1 MAKDDLTILVVS
13 TKSYSDLWEGFFSCK
28 ENFWND
34 CPYHTVLSTDVNNY
48 TRQGVE
54 VISTGTYSEWS
65 VRAKNALNKI
75 KTKYVCFLLEDF
87 YITKKVDTK
96 KIEQA
101 LEIMKRDNIRHYKL
115 FSLSKIKTPTYKEN
129 EYILTIPESLPY
141 GLSLI
146 AGIWEKDFFLQK
158 IGNGIY
164 NPWKFE
170 VDRLEEEKKSNGS
183 MRLVGLFDKRNILNI
198 THMVVQGKYL
208 RKSYKTISKINPSY
222 LSNTRKK
229 MSLIDALLYRSKS
242 MLSDLKKNSHFV
254 EYLLSPLNKY
264 SVTSR
269 NK

>member
-28 ENFWND
+28 ETFWKD
-34 CPYHTVLSTDVNNY
+34 CPYHTVLSSDVNNFE
-48 TRQGVE
+48 RQGVE
-54 VISTGTYSEWS
+54 VLSTGSYAEWS
-65 VRAKNALNKI
+65 VRARNALNQI

-87 YITKKVDTK
+87 YITKKVDTA

-101 LEIMKRDNIRHYKL
+101 LEIMERDKIRHYKL
-115 FSLSKIKTPTYKEN
+115 FSLSKIKTPIYEEN
-129 EYILTIPESLPY
+129 EYLHTIPESLPY

-146 AGIWEKDFFLQK
+146 AGIWEKDFFLEK
-158 IGNGIY
+158 IGTGIY

-183 MRLVGLFDKRNILNI
+183 MRLVGLFDNRNILNI

-208 RKSYKTISKINPSY
+208 RNSFKTLSKINPSY
-222 LSNTRKK
+222 LSKSRKK
-229 MSLIDALLYRSKS
+229 MNIIDAFLYKSKS
-242 MLSDLKKNSHFV
+242 ILSDVKKNSHFI
-254 EYLLSPLNKY
+254 EILLSPLNKY